1 MRNLDPPHP
10 LPIEV
15 FWVELQK
22 LMTGTAHSRTA
33 PQAFSQHPFLSSK
46 APFRDI
52 YPWNMKA
59 PKILSISMDTV
70 CNIALMVAP
79 ISKDTK
85 AASSH
90 ITWVT
95 KPSISPQ
102 NRNSIASLQNGA
114 ARRVAIKMTGSW
126 GHFGFKS
133 LADFTT
139 HAMIFQLRTISQ
151 IASNCILSLA
161 RCGNK
166 HVKSLTSP
174 SQFPFHPISSIQF
187 HSLEVCHPF
196 SVSQSFSTSNPPRWN
211 LRFSISASSTSKKE
225 IRAQKHSRNE
235 RVETDY
241 TCYNIL

>member
-1 MRNLDPPHP
+1 
-10 LPIEV
+10 
-15 FWVELQK
+15 
-22 LMTGTAHSRTA
+22 
-33 PQAFSQHPFLSSK
+33 
-46 APFRDI
+46 
-52 YPWNMKA
+52 MKA
-59 PKILSISMDTV
+59 PKILSISIDTV

-114 ARRVAIKMTGSW
+114 AQRVAIKMTGSW

-151 IASNCILSLA
+151 IASNCILSLG

-196 SVSQSFSTSNPPRWN
+196 SVSQSFSTSNPPR
-211 LRFSISASSTSKKE
+211 
-225 IRAQKHSRNE
+225 
-235 RVETDY
+235 
-241 TCYNIL
+241 